1 MAYKIG
7 SKRKRQIVSPGKEQA
22 ALKRKNMTY
31 YSRVSENKI
40 VLRCCNCMHSFVCSK
55 LNQDGVKLIQWVRQK
70 FSEFSRESQRVFI
83 SYRITCKN
91 KEIGINKKMLRVE
104 SLETLV

>member
-7 SKRKRQIVSPGKEQA
+7 SKRKRQIVSPGKEKA
-22 ALKRKNMTY
+22 AIKRKNMTY

-40 VLRCCNCMHSFVCSK
+40 VLRCCEQNCSFACSK
-55 LNQDGVKLIQWVRQK
+55 LNQDSVKLIQWVREK

-83 SYRITCKN
+83 SYRITSKN
-91 KEIGINKKMLRVE
+91 KEIGITRKY
-104 SLETLV
+104 